1 MIDDYLSYLKAVRGL
16 SALTCLAYRRD
27 LELWKDHLD
36 SLGIPWDKASSLEA
50 SSFLNRLGK
59 EGLAPS
65 SVNRILSCLRGYYRH
80 FIRKGA
86 LTVHPFTGIRGL
98 KQKRTLPGFL
108 FEKEMAEL
116 LKASRK
122 HRPGKAFQSC
132 RDQFLLELLYSTGCR
147 VAEVCSLKLGDFQK
161 DFTRLKVT
169 GKGNRQRVVFLTDQA
184 KEALWAY
191 LAQRSLRVDP
201 GCAQAQD
208 HLFLNRLGQP
218 LGIHG
223 VAKILARYVGE
234 AALTKKVS
242 PHTFRHTFATHLMN
256 EGLDVRVVQE
266 LLGHS
271 RLETTQVYTHLS
283 LDRLKDV
290 VRSAHP
296 HG

>member
-1 MIDDYLSYLKAVRGL
+1 MIDEYLSYLEAVRGL

-27 LELWKDHLD
+27 LEMWKAHLD
-36 SLGIPWDKASSLEA
+36 SLKVSLENA
-50 SSFLNRLGK
+50 TSREAGLFLNRLGK

-65 SVNRILSCLRGYYRH
+65 SVNRVLSCLRGFYRF
-80 FIRKGA
+80 FIRQGT
-86 LTVHPFTGIRGL
+86 LTAHPFTGIRGL
-98 KQKRTLPGFL
+98 KQKRPLPGFL
-108 FEKEMAEL
+108 FEKELAQL

-122 HRPGKAFQSC
+122 NRPGKDFQVL
-132 RDQFLLELLYSTGCR
+132 RDRFLLELLYSTGCR
-147 VAEVCSLKLGDFQK
+147 VAEICSLRLGDFQRENS
-161 DFTRLKVT
+161 RLKVK
-169 GKGNRQRVVFLTDQA
+169 GKGGRQRVVFLTDEARQA
-184 KEALWAY
+184 LDDY
-191 LAQRSLRVDP
+191 LAVRQTRVDP
-201 GCAQAQD
+201 GFPGAQD
-208 HLFLNRLGQP
+208 QLFLNRLGQP
-218 LGIHG
+218 LGVRG

-234 AALTKKVS
+234 AALAKNVT

-290 VRSAHP
+290 VRTAHP